1 MGNRIMRT
9 TGYISQ
15 MLIRDRVLTF
25 LEVLFP
31 VEVVSSWPQSTR
43 SGLTILWFY
52 LCANPS
58 KTETCFSP
66 EHLLS
71 PFRKSQALIRHAV
84 AHLLP
89 GVHAWAEV
97 VAEEA

>member
-1 MGNRIMRT
+1 MRT

-25 LEVLFP
+25 LELLFP
-31 VEVVSSWPQSTR
+31 AMVVSSRPQSTL

-52 LCANPS
+52 LYANPS
-58 KTETCFSP
+58 KREACFSP

-71 PFRKSQALIRHAV
+71 PFRKSQAPLRHAV
-84 AHLLP
+84 AQLLP
-89 GVHAWAEV
+89 GVRAWAEV
-97 VAEEA
+97 MAEGAGQN